1 MAPKRKRQPT
11 GVRRPMF
18 VVQRHDA
25 SRLHYD
31 FRLERDGVLKSWA
44 VPRGV
49 PLEPGDR
56 RLAVQVDDHP
66 LSYGSFE
73 GRIPAG
79 QYGAGTVEI
88 WDTGE
93 YEPIDERPDGRLT
106 FRLRGSRLDGTWS
119 LVPARLSGDP
129 RNWLLIRTSDERP
142 AAP

>member
-56 RLAVQVDDHP
+56 RLAVQVDDHS
-66 LSYGSFE
+66 LSYGGF
-73 GRIPAG
+73 
-79 QYGAGTVEI
+79 GAGSPRASTA
-88 WDTGE
+88 
-93 YEPIDERPDGRLT
+93 PGR
-106 FRLRGSRLDGTWS
+106 SRSGT
-119 LVPARLSGDP
+119 PASTSRSMSD
-129 RNWLLIRTSDERP
+129 RT
-142 AAP
+142 AG